1 MQLVPAMEKSKCV
14 KKERYMIPLNQPMI
28 CCCCCCCAE
37 NLLVVV
43 VVVVVAIKRGDRMTL
58 KTYT

>member
-28 CCCCCCCAE
+28 CCCCCCCSE
-37 NLLVVV
+37 NLL
-43 VVVVVAIKRGDRMTL
+43 VVVAIKRGDRVTL
-58 KTYT
+58 KIYT